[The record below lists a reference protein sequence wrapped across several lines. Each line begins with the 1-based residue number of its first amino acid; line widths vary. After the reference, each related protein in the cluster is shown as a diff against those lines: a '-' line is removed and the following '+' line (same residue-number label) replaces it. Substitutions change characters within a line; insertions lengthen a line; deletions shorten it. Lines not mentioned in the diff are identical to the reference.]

1 MYFSAGAHFSLHQLK
16 MHGIAKSNEL
26 TSATQMEFGS
36 FDGGEDGAYS
46 GVGFVKISN
55 KFAVQ
60 SRFFSGTEQF
70 GRL

>member
-36 FDGGEDGAYS
+36 FDGGEDGA
-46 GVGFVKISN
+46 
-55 KFAVQ
+55 
-60 SRFFSGTEQF
+60 
-70 GRL
+70 